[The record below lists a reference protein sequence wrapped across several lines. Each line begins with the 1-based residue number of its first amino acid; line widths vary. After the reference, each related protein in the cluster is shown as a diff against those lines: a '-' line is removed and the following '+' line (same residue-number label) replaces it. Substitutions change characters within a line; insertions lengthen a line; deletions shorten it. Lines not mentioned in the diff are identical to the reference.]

1 MRIVLFNRVVHI
13 SLFIYL
19 LLLKMG
25 SNHSKNKI
33 NYEDVQDACKN
44 ALNNKNNN
52 GKKYAIINTMDKTW
66 QSCLIQSTIPIQEE
80 EEMINGI
87 LNNNNKHSNSN
98 SNDITVIVYGTN
110 SNDERIY
117 SKYEQL
123 VKLGIK
129 NVFIYTGGMFEWL
142 LLQDI
147 YGRDLFPTT
156 SRELDILKYKP
167 RKQLNVLYIDA

>member
-1 MRIVLFNRVVHI
+1 
-13 SLFIYL
+13 
-19 LLLKMG
+19 MG

-44 ALNNKNNN
+44 ALNNKTNNN
-52 GKKYAIINTMDKTW
+52 GKKYAIINTMDKNW
-66 QSCLIQSTIPIQEE
+66 QSCLIKNTITIQEE

-87 LNNNNKHSNSN
+87 LNNKYSNSN

-110 SNDERIY
+110 SNDETIH

-167 RKQLNVLYIDA
+167 RKILDILFIKM

>member
-1 MRIVLFNRVVHI
+1 
-13 SLFIYL
+13 
-19 LLLKMG
+19 MG

-44 ALNNKNNN
+44 ALNSKTNNNN
-52 GKKYAIINTMDKTW
+52 GKKYAIINTMDRNW
-66 QSCLIQSTIPIQEE
+66 QSCLIQSTVSIQEE
-80 EEMINGI
+80 EEMMNGI
-87 LNNNNKHSNSN
+87 LNNNNKY
-98 SNDITVIVYGTN
+98 SNDVTVIVYGTN
-110 SNDERIY
+110 SNDETIY

>member
-1 MRIVLFNRVVHI
+1 
-13 SLFIYL
+13 
-19 LLLKMG
+19 
-25 SNHSKNKI
+25 
-33 NYEDVQDACKN
+33 
-44 ALNNKNNN
+44 
-52 GKKYAIINTMDKTW
+52 MDKTW

-80 EEMINGI
+80 EEMINGL
-87 LNNNNKHSNSN
+87 LNSKHSNSN

-110 SNDERIY
+110 SNDESIY

>member
-1 MRIVLFNRVVHI
+1 M
-13 SLFIYL
+13 SFIFIET
-19 LLLKMG
+19 MG
-25 SNHSKNKI
+25 SNQSKNKI
-33 NYEDVQDACKN
+33 NYEDMQHASLKTSVY
-44 ALNNKNNN
+44 KNNDYE
-52 GKKYAIINTMDKTW
+52 KKYIIINTMDKNS
-66 QSCLIQSTIPIQEE
+66 QSCLIQNTIPIQEE

-87 LNNNNKHSNSN
+87 LNNKHSNA
-98 SNDITVIVYGTN
+98 NDRTVIVYGMN
-110 SNDERIY
+110 SNDESIY
-117 SKYEQL
+117 SKYDQL
-123 VKLGIK
+123 VKFGIK

>member
-1 MRIVLFNRVVHI
+1 
-13 SLFIYL
+13 
-19 LLLKMG
+19 MG

-33 NYEDVQDACKN
+33 NYEDVQHACNN
-44 ALNNKNNN
+44 AFNNKNNN
-52 GKKYAIINTMDKTW
+52 GKKYAIINTMDKIW
-66 QSCLIQSTIPIQEE
+66 QSCLIQNTIAIQEE
-80 EEMINGI
+80 EEIINGI
-87 LNNNNKHSNSN
+87 LNDKFSKSTT
-98 SNDITVIVYGTN
+98 IIIYGTN
-110 SNDERIY
+110 SNDESIY
-117 SKYEQL
+117 SKYDQL

-156 SRELDILKYKP
+156 SRELDIIKYKP

>member
-1 MRIVLFNRVVHI
+1 
-13 SLFIYL
+13 
-19 LLLKMG
+19 MG
-25 SNHSKNKI
+25 LNQSKNKI
-33 NYEDVQDACKN
+33 NYEDMQHAALKN
-44 ALNNKNNN
+44 SVYKNNDYE
-52 GKKYAIINTMDKTW
+52 KKYIIINTMDKNC
-66 QSCLIQSTIPIQEE
+66 QSCLIQNTIPIQEE

-87 LNNNNKHSNSN
+87 LNNKYPNANN
-98 SNDITVIVYGTN
+98 IIVIVYGMN
-110 SNDERIY
+110 SNDESIY

-123 VKLGIK
+123 EKLGIK

-167 RKQLNVLYIDA
+167 RKQLNILYIDA

>member
-1 MRIVLFNRVVHI
+1 
-13 SLFIYL
+13 
-19 LLLKMG
+19 MG
-25 SNHSKNKI
+25 TNHSKNKI
-33 NYEDVQDACKN
+33 NYEDVQHACN
-44 ALNNKNNN
+44 NVLNNKNI

-66 QSCLIQSTIPIQEE
+66 QSCLIQNTIHIQEE

-87 LNNNNKHSNSN
+87 LNSKHSNSN

-110 SNDERIY
+110 SNDESIY

-167 RKQLNVLYIDA
+167 RKILDILFIKM

>member
-1 MRIVLFNRVVHI
+1 
-13 SLFIYL
+13 
-19 LLLKMG
+19 MG

-33 NYEDVQDACKN
+33 NYEDVQYACNN
-44 ALNNKNNN
+44 AFNNKNS

-80 EEMINGI
+80 EEMINGV
-87 LNNNNKHSNSN
+87 LNNKC
-98 SNDITVIVYGTN
+98 SNDITIIVYGTN
-110 SNDERIY
+110 SNDESIY

-156 SRELDILKYKP
+156 SRELDILKYKS

>member
-1 MRIVLFNRVVHI
+1 
-13 SLFIYL
+13 
-19 LLLKMG
+19 MG
-25 SNHSKNKI
+25 SNQSKNKI
-33 NYEDVQDACKN
+33 NYEDMQHA
-44 ALNNKNNN
+44 ALNSSVYKNNDYE
-52 GKKYAIINTMDKTW
+52 KKYVIINTMDKIS
-66 QSCLIQSTIPIQEE
+66 QSCLIQNTIPIQEE

-87 LNNNNKHSNSN
+87 LNNKHPNTNN
-98 SNDITVIVYGTN
+98 IIVIVYGMN
-110 SNDERIY
+110 SNDESIN

-129 NVFIYTGGMFEWL
+129 NVFVYTGGMFEWL

-167 RKQLNVLYIDA
+167 RKQLNILYIDA

>member
-1 MRIVLFNRVVHI
+1 
-13 SLFIYL
+13 
-19 LLLKMG
+19 MG

-44 ALNNKNNN
+44 ALNSKTNNN
-52 GKKYAIINTMDKTW
+52 GKKYAIINTMDRNW
-66 QSCLIQSTIPIQEE
+66 QSCLIQSTVSIQEE
-80 EEMINGI
+80 EEMMNGI
-87 LNNNNKHSNSN
+87 LNNNNKY
-98 SNDITVIVYGTN
+98 SNDVTVIVYGTN
-110 SNDERIY
+110 SNDETIY

-142 LLQDI
+142 LLQDT

>member
-1 MRIVLFNRVVHI
+1 
-13 SLFIYL
+13 
-19 LLLKMG
+19 MG

-33 NYEDVQDACKN
+33 NYEDLQYACKN
-44 ALNNKNNN
+44 AFHNGTNNNNNNNNNN
-52 GKKYAIINTMDKTW
+52 GKKYAIINTMDKNW
-66 QSCLIQSTIPIQEE
+66 QSCLIQNTVGIQDEE
-80 EEMINGI
+80 EIINGI
-87 LNNNNKHSNSN
+87 LKNKYSS
-98 SNDITVIVYGTN
+98 DITVIVYGAN
-110 SNDERIY
+110 SNDETIH

-129 NVFIYTGGMFEWL
+129 NVFIYMGGMFEWL

>member
-1 MRIVLFNRVVHI
+1 
-13 SLFIYL
+13 
-19 LLLKMG
+19 MG
-25 SNHSKNKI
+25 STHSKNKI

-44 ALNNKNNN
+44 AFNNKTNN
-52 GKKYAIINTMDKTW
+52 GKKYAIINTMDKSW
-66 QSCLIQSTIPIQEE
+66 QSCLIQNTVGIQEE
-80 EEMINGI
+80 EETINGI
-87 LNNNNKHSNSN
+87 LNNNNKHST
-98 SNDITVIVYGTN
+98 NDIAVIVYGTN
-110 SNDERIY
+110 SNDETVY

-147 YGRDLFPTT
+147 YGCDLFPTT

-167 RKQLNVLYIDA
+167 RKQLNVLYIHA